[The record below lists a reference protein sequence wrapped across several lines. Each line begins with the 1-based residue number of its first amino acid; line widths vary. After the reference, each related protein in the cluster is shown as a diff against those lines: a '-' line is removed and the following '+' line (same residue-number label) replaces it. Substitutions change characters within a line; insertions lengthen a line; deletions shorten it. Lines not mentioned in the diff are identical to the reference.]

1 MKISLSEKRTSM
13 QGWARTA
20 TLADGR
26 VFYVSVRRGKRVRI
40 PYKPRVENV
49 GFHWWAEV
57 YEPATKNRSRSF
69 RVSKSLGVRGILI
82 DAGVIE
88 GDYAPREE
96 AAPRNGPWLPDLLDH
111 SKVGTGPLR

>member
-13 QGWARTA
+13 SGWARTA
-20 TLADGR
+20 TLSDGR
-26 VFYVSVRRGKRVRI
+26 VFHVNVRKGKTVRI
-40 PYKPRVENV
+40 PYKPRGENI

-88 GDYAPREE
+88 GKYAPRTE
-96 AAPRNGPWLPDLLDH
+96 AAPRNGPWLPDLLDY
-111 SKVGTGPLR
+111 SKVGIHPLR